1 MNLRINLNEPINWPN
16 AIVGKFLERPVD
28 ADAIFRRAT
37 ILAVMRNVA
46 PVRNGTDEYNYSFN
60 WFDRHLESSDYPPL
74 FAPMSLESCDPG
86 AAMGALF
93 RWDGGISETIE
104 HDADPLRGFA
114 RWGAVTPG
122 ETFFDFVVPNI
133 ERTSSG
139 AWTLEKAAKRGDVHA
154 CFAAHEPYRYWWRS
168 FNKAIFNLTEEFPN
182 HTLGECQILPYHF
195 AGLPRGCTA
204 KTFSSLRVDW
214 TYHIEGYCRAKG
226 LSVPGTAEERE
237 EFLAAHGDEVAE
249 GLMVIPPDT
258 WWLMTAADFA
268 KYDLFTNDEDDLKK
282 NGDAL
287 RSLFEGFAH
296 AVGFTAYADRSTTAL
311 MRPIPFVNYIEPYWL
326 LDSPPLF
333 KDNRLLQ
340 LDGNWSGA
348 GDEWRGE
355 FPAHGYAAMLAWLNY
370 FEESNGGFA
379 ITHPEWNQVP
389 GMDHD
394 RYNISAS
401 TLVAEIEPFEIVV
414 PLGASLPGA
423 SSSAVNPA
431 AELPIESK
439 KWDRSTVRYELVQGE
454 PEWKTPR
461 VALYDQ
467 GFSEFN
473 SSIFATWFCGL
484 SASIVS
490 YGKLN
495 GRNIYEARVSSEDD
509 LFYGWRNGDNAEAN
523 EHLMLRIRALAAAA
537 GGWRFRIT
545 GDMSCTSRFRVE
557 MPNGILS
564 TSGDVTYPNGFGD
577 YPMYEPF
584 NSGDENSATKISFDH
599 YQFWRTTYSSAITAG
614 RYEDDDVV
622 ARLKK
627 ELGLDNNGFPDD
639 ASRLPS
645 FRKKIPIF
653 FSDGWWERFSASFDT
668 SDSGLNDLVIVFN
681 LPAVEQYSIKIPLP
695 RIHIAGNE
703 VYPGPLGA
711 FGGDIIP
718 GDVTLGPESAT
729 PDYQPSEYPSLY
741 SAVTAARYFAFIRY
755 PRRVINPHIS

>member
-16 AIVGKFLERPVD
+16 KIAQKYLRREVD

-60 WFDRHLESSDYPPL
+60 WFERHLESSDYPPL
-74 FAPMSLESCDPG
+74 FAPMSLQECDPG

-122 ETFFDFVVPNI
+122 ETFFDFVAPNI
-133 ERTSSG
+133 ERTSSSG
-139 AWTLEKAAKRGDVHA
+139 WTLEKAAKRGDVHA

-195 AGLPRGCTA
+195 AALPRGCTA

-237 EFLAAHGDEVAE
+237 EFLAAHGDDVAE

-268 KYDLFTNDEDDLKK
+268 KYGLFTKDEDDLKK

-287 RSLFEGFAH
+287 RSLFKGFAD
-296 AVGFTAYADRSTTAL
+296 AVGFSAYADRSTTAL
-311 MRPIPFVNYIEPYWL
+311 MRPIPFVDYIEPYWL

-333 KDNRLLQ
+333 KDSRLLQ
-340 LDGNWSGA
+340 LDGNWSGI
-348 GDEWRGE
+348 GEEWRGE

-370 FEESNGGFA
+370 FEEANGGFA
-379 ITHPEWNQVP
+379 ITHPEWNEVP

-414 PLGASLPGA
+414 PLGATLPGE
-423 SSSAVNPA
+423 SSSAANPA
-431 AELPIESK
+431 AEIPIESK
-439 KWDRSTVRYELVQGE
+439 KWDYSTVSYELVQGE

-473 SSIFATWFCGL
+473 SSIVATWFCGL
-484 SASIVS
+484 SAPIVS
-490 YGKLN
+490 FGKLQ

-509 LFYGWRNGDNAEAN
+509 LFYGWLNGDITAAN
-523 EHLMLRIRALAAAA
+523 EHLMSRIRALAAAD
-537 GGWRFRIT
+537 GGWRFRIA
-545 GDMSCTSRFRVE
+545 GDMSCTSRLRVE
-557 MPNGILS
+557 MPNGSLS
-564 TSGDVTYPNGFGD
+564 TSGDVTYPNGLGD

-584 NSGDENSATKISFDH
+584 SSGDENSATKISFDQ
-599 YQFWRTTYSSAITAG
+599 YQFWRTTYSAAITAG
-614 RYEDDDVV
+614 RYEEDDVV
-622 ARLKK
+622 ARLKR
-627 ELGLDNNGFPDD
+627 ELGLDDNGFPDD

-681 LPAVEQYSIKIPLP
+681 IPGVEQYSIKIPLP

-703 VYPGPLGA
+703 VYPGALGV
-711 FGGDIIP
+711 FGGDIVP

-729 PDYQPSEYPSLY
+729 PDYQPTEYPSLY
-741 SAVTAARYFAFIRY
+741 SAVTAARYFAFMRY
-755 PRRVINPHIS
+755 PRRFINPNYL